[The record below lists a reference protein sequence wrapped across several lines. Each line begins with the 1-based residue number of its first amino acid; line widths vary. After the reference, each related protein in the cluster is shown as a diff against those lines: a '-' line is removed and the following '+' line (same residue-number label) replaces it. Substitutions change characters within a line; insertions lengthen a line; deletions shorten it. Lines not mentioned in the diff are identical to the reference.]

1 MIRISS
7 LLFFVIHIGLAHHP
21 DFQAGDKG
29 KALSSIRESTALGE
43 RLFNDGNYAKAF
55 EHFERALKSST
66 ALGYRD
72 EELKILE
79 KLGLTAWNLGKMEA
93 SASSYSRALE
103 IARADGRKEVE
114 EQCRTALEI
123 YRLYGKGKNCR
134 SSGQYGPSIKY
145 FEEAVLLSRAIRSP
159 NHEIKCLRQLSLN
172 YWERAEIEE
181 YFRLNQRGQELAH
194 RINNHR
200 EEGICQN
207 NLGLYYWKK
216 NEFSSAIK
224 CFQSSL
230 EIANREGSPEN
241 ISDSLTNIS
250 LVYMDLGDYEKALD
264 HLNRGISL
272 DQELNNSYNFATDL
286 NNLGNIYLNMGVQ
299 AQNDQL
305 FERALES
312 LYQSL
317 ILAYGIQNSR
327 LQSIV
332 QNNIGEVFSVLDQS
346 DKALH
351 YFNKSLRNANESGFL
366 ELISLLNNNIAN
378 MYLRQGLFDRAM
390 GYYRA
395 SIQIA
400 ARINYEKDLWESS
413 FGLAQ
418 CYEGNRQDL
427 QAAEYYDN
435 AVQLIEKARSRIY
448 LDPFKVGYS
457 RNKSRVYESFVDF
470 IHRSKTKGGRSSFE
484 ENLFYY
490 IEKAKAR
497 AFVEIVQGSKIDV
510 EAKMDL
516 AKRKELDES
525 SKKISSL
532 YLELMKNDLRGKDR
546 KELGKRLSQEEDNYL
561 RIISIMKVIDP
572 SMASLVHTEPYPLT
586 SLQTQGGLDGETAIL
601 EYFIGEKKSY
611 LLFITQKSCEIFAL
625 PPRRSIEESIKA
637 YLKYVSSPPEKHF
650 NGLLAARRIFK
661 EFLFPLGQDS
671 RNDVSR
677 LIIIPDGILHYLPF
691 EALAISGNENSAEY
705 LIDKYQVSY
714 APSVTALMLLKTAI
728 DGLEPDRGLMAFG
741 NPASERHKIAPA
753 AEGSGRREAGDDL
766 SPEAVL
772 SPLPYAKREIRSI
785 SKYFPK
791 DRRLVYLGTE
801 ANEDNLKARTREKYQ
816 IIHFAGHSLLDEA
829 HPLRSALIL
838 EPGRDGANDGIFQVR
853 ELYDVKLTAN
863 LVILSACQTGMGL
876 LEKGEGFLCLQRA
889 FFFSGA
895 KSVLSTLW
903 PVKDRSTAFFME
915 NYYRFLAEGQSKASA
930 LRSAKKKM
938 IRSKY
943 SHPYHWAGFLLS
955 GEPDAKIKFQ

>member
-1 MIRISS
+1 MIQM
-7 LLFFVIHIGLAHHP
+7 GLALNP

-29 KALSSIRESTALGE
+29 KALSSIRESTALGD

-79 KLGLTAWNLGKMEA
+79 KLGLTDWNLGKMEA
-93 SASSYSRALE
+93 SASSYSKALE
-103 IARADGRKEVE
+103 MARADGRKADE
-114 EQCRTALEI
+114 EECRTALEI
-123 YRLYGKGKNCR
+123 YRLYGKGKSCR

-145 FEEAVLLSRAIRSP
+145 FEEAVLLSRTIRSP

-172 YWERAEIEE
+172 YWERGEIEE
-181 YFRLNQRGQELAH
+181 YFRLNQRGQELAY

-230 EIANREGSPEN
+230 KIASREGSPDN

-272 DQELNNSYNFATDL
+272 DQELNNSYNLAADL
-286 NNLGNIYLNMGVQ
+286 NNLGNIYLNMGIQ
-299 AQNDQL
+299 TQDEHL

-312 LYQSL
+312 LFQSL
-317 ILAYGIQNSR
+317 ISAYGIQNSR

-332 QNNIGEVFSVLDQS
+332 QNNIGEVFSALGQS
-346 DKALH
+346 DQALY
-351 YFNKSLRNANESGFL
+351 YFNKSLRNANDSGFR

-378 MYLRQGLFDRAM
+378 TYLRKGLFDRAM
-390 GYYRA
+390 DRYRA

-400 ARINYEKDLWESS
+400 ARINYEKNLWESL

-427 QAAEYYDN
+427 RAAEYYDN
-435 AVQLIEKARSRIY
+435 AVQLIEKTRSRIY

-484 ENLFYY
+484 ENMFYY

-497 AFVEIVQGSKIDV
+497 AFVEILQESKIDV

-516 AKRKELDES
+516 AQRKELDES
-525 SKKISSL
+525 SAKISSL
-532 YLELMKNDLRGKDR
+532 YLEFMKNDLTENNRTV
-546 KELGKRLSQEEDNYL
+546 LGKRLSQEEDNYL
-561 RIISIMKVIDP
+561 RIISTMKVIDP
-572 SMASLVHTEPYPLT
+572 SMANLVHTEPYSLV
-586 SLQTQGGLDGETAIL
+586 SLQAKGGLDGDTAIL
-601 EYFIGEKKSY
+601 EYFIGEKKSF
-611 LLFITQKSCEIFAL
+611 LVFITQKSCEIFAL

-637 YLKYVSSPPEKHF
+637 YLKYVSSPPDKRF

-661 EFLFPLGQDS
+661 EFLFPLGQGS
-671 RNDVSR
+671 HGGLGR

-691 EALAISGNENSAEY
+691 EALVIAENENSAEY

-728 DGLEPDRGLMAFG
+728 DGREVDRGLMAFG
-741 NPASERHKIAPA
+741 NPASERHKIVPV
-753 AEGSGRREAGDDL
+753 AEGPGRREAGDDL
-766 SPEAVL
+766 SPEAAL
-772 SPLPYAKREIRSI
+772 SSLPYARREIRNI

-791 DRRLVYLGTE
+791 DRRLVYIGSE
-801 ANEDNLKARTREKYQ
+801 ANEDNLKARTRENYQ
-816 IIHFAGHSLLDEA
+816 IIHFAGHSLLDEER
-829 HPLRSALIL
+829 PLRSALIL

-853 ELYDVKLTAN
+853 ELYDIRLKAN

-903 PVKDRSTAFFME
+903 PVKDRSTAFFMG

-930 LRSAKKKM
+930 LRSVKKKM

-943 SHPYHWAGFLLS
+943 SHPYYWAGFLLN
-955 GEPDAKIKFQ
+955 GEPDAKVKFH